1 MNKWNVNNRRMY
13 STKERCLLRLTD
25 RGTSCNRKKKIEIS
39 IGVSTDIVY
48 ADPDPHSFNV
58 T

>member
-1 MNKWNVNNRRMY
+1 MLIIDECIRQKKDAYWGWLIE
-13 STKERCLLRLTD
+13 ERVVIE
-25 RGTSCNRKKKIEIS
+25 KKIEIS